1 MAINLS
7 KSPASQ
13 NAPIPPLVPK
23 IEEPTENDNVVD
35 VDSFP
40 TLGEEPAAPQEPETE
55 TNDSL
60 EEDESDFGDDLLNRI
75 QKLSDDEDE
84 EEPSPEPENTNAD
97 FGDDEENVSFTTDDD
112 ETDDGYWDYYLS
124 DDDLLYGSGTDGEP
138 QSALDRATADV
149 EEPFHTEDDEDGD
162 LDGSDTDAAD
172 SNPNNL
178 TINDL
183 PRDADGAALLTDP
196 TTGEYI
202 PEAEQILLALTEA
215 EADNNLN
222 YNDYQY
228 WEKLNAQHN
237 DNDDED
243 EYTYE
248 YEEYDD
254 EEYEDEADDEDTLDD
269 ETDEDNNAPQ
279 QISAPENPQTAPSTN
294 KKTLKDH
301 TNTLLDNTAKILNKG
316 QKLPLIGKP
325 LTKVIP
331 GTTTGRGTATIAL
344 LLLLLLIFHLANT
357 QITGN
362 KTYTPTGTTTI
373 NLPDNGKA
381 TLTGITR
388 TNGTYTAT
396 ITNQGATNAYN
407 IHGTVDATAATN
419 ITQWFTPT
427 NLGTCTYNI
436 KHIQPGQ
443 TAQTPLTCTTDPTG
457 TINPSFTNATITTDE
472 A

>member
-23 IEEPTENDNVVD
+23 IEESTENDSVVD

-84 EEPSPEPENTNAD
+84 EEATTEPENTNAD

-124 DDDLLYGSGTDGEP
+124 DDDLLYGTDSEP

-149 EEPFHTEDDEDGD
+149 EEPFHTEDEEAVVE
-162 LDGSDTDAAD
+162 TDIDARPAA
-172 SNPNNL
+172 L
-178 TINDL
+178 TIDDL
-183 PRDADGAALLTDP
+183 PRDADGAAQLTDP

-228 WEKLNAQHN
+228 WEKLNAQH
-237 DNDDED
+237 NDDED

-279 QISAPENPQTAPSTN
+279 QISAPENPQTAPNTN

-443 TAQTPLTCTTDPTG
+443 TAQATLTCTNDPTG
-457 TINPSFTNATITTDE
+457 TINPTFTNATITTDE

>member
-7 KSPASQ
+7 KSHASQ

-40 TLGEEPAAPQEPETE
+40 TLGEEPPAPQEPETE
-55 TNDSL
+55 TNDSP

-97 FGDDEENVSFTTDDD
+97 FGDDEENISFATDDED
-112 ETDDGYWDYYLS
+112 NTDGYWDYYLS
-124 DDDLLYGSGTDGEP
+124 DDDLLYGSGTEDEP

-149 EEPFHTEDDEDGD
+149 EEPFHTEDEEVVVE
-162 LDGSDTDAAD
+162 TDIDARPAA
-172 SNPNNL
+172 L
-178 TINDL
+178 TIDDL

-237 DNDDED
+237 NDNDDED

-254 EEYEDEADDEDTLDD
+254 EYEDEADDEDTLDD

-344 LLLLLLIFHLANT
+344 LLLLLLIFHLANA

-396 ITNQGATNAYN
+396 ITNQGDTNAYN

-427 NLGTCTYNI
+427 NLGTCTYTI

-443 TAQTPLTCTTDPTG
+443 TAQATLTCTNDLTG
-457 TINPSFTNATITTDE
+457 TINPTFTNATITTDE

>member
-23 IEEPTENDNVVD
+23 IEESTENDNVVD

-84 EEPSPEPENTNAD
+84 EEATTEPENTNAD
-97 FGDDEENVSFTTDDD
+97 FGDDEENISFTTDDD

-124 DDDLLYGSGTDGEP
+124 DDDLLYGSDTDSAP
-138 QSALDRATADV
+138 QSVLDRATADV
-149 EEPFHTEDDEDGD
+149 EEPFHTEDDEE
-162 LDGSDTDAAD
+162 SVAETDIDARPAA
-172 SNPNNL
+172 L
-178 TINDL
+178 TIDDL
-183 PRDADGAALLTDP
+183 PRDADGAALLTDL

-269 ETDEDNNAPQ
+269 ETDEDNNTPQ
-279 QISAPENPQTAPSTN
+279 QISAPENPQTAPNTN

-344 LLLLLLIFHLANT
+344 LLLLLLIFHLTNT

-396 ITNQGATNAYN
+396 ITNQGTTNAYN

-443 TAQTPLTCTTDPTG
+443 TIQTPLTCTTDPTG

>member
-23 IEEPTENDNVVD
+23 IEEPTENDSVVD

-55 TNDSL
+55 TNDSS

-84 EEPSPEPENTNAD
+84 EEPSPEPESGNTSTD

-124 DDDLLYGSGTDGEP
+124 DDDLLYGTDSEP
-138 QSALDRATADV
+138 QSALDRATAEV
-149 EEPFHTEDDEDGD
+149 EEPFHTEDEEAVVE
-162 LDGSDTDAAD
+162 TDIDARPAA
-172 SNPNNL
+172 L
-178 TINDL
+178 TIDDL

-202 PEAEQILLALTEA
+202 PEAEQILLALTED

-228 WEKLNAQHN
+228 WEKLNAQH
-237 DNDDED
+237 
-243 EYTYE
+243 
-248 YEEYDD
+248 DD

-344 LLLLLLIFHLANT
+344 LLLLLLIFHLINT

-396 ITNQGATNAYN
+396 ITNQGTTNAYN

-443 TAQTPLTCTTDPTG
+443 TTQTPLTCTTDPTG

>member
-7 KSPASQ
+7 KSHASQ

-23 IEEPTENDNVVD
+23 IEEPTENDSVVD

-55 TNDSL
+55 TNDSP

-84 EEPSPEPENTNAD
+84 EEPSPEPESGNTSTD

-124 DDDLLYGSGTDGEP
+124 DDDLLYGTDSEP
-138 QSALDRATADV
+138 QSALDRATAEV
-149 EEPFHTEDDEDGD
+149 EEPFHTEDEEAVVE
-162 LDGSDTDAAD
+162 TDIDARPAA
-172 SNPNNL
+172 L
-178 TINDL
+178 TIDDL

-202 PEAEQILLALTEA
+202 PEAEQILLALTED

-228 WEKLNAQHN
+228 WEKLNAQH
-237 DNDDED
+237 
-243 EYTYE
+243 
-248 YEEYDD
+248 DD

-279 QISAPENPQTAPSTN
+279 QISAPENPQTAPSPN

-396 ITNQGATNAYN
+396 ITNQGTTNAYN

-427 NLGTCTYNI
+427 NLGTCTYSI

-443 TAQTPLTCTTDPTG
+443 TTQTPLTCTNDPTG
-457 TINPSFTNATITTDE
+457 TINPTFTNATITTDE

>member
-1 MAINLS
+1 MAIKPS
-7 KSPASQ
+7 KFSAFE

-23 IEEPTENDNVVD
+23 TEEPTKNDDIVD
-35 VDSFP
+35 IDSFP
-40 TLGEEPAAPQEPETE
+40 TLGEEPDTPQEPETE
-55 TNDSL
+55 TTTGIEDT
-60 EEDESDFGDDLLNRI
+60 EEDFGDALLNRI
-75 QKLSDDEDE
+75 QKFSDEDDEPTDVSSTENTANFEEDE
-84 EEPSPEPENTNAD
+84 ENISFDT
-97 FGDDEENVSFTTDDD
+97 DDEENTDD
-112 ETDDGYWDYYLS
+112 YWDYYLS
-124 DDDLLYGSGTDGEP
+124 DDDLLYGTGSDSAP
-138 QSALDRATADV
+138 QTALDRATADV
-149 EEPFHTEDDEDGD
+149 EEPFHTEEDEDD
-162 LDGSDTDAAD
+162 DTTDTGIAD
-172 SNPNNL
+172 STPTTL
-178 TINDL
+178 TIHDL
-183 PRDADGAALLTDP
+183 PRDAEGAALLTDP

-202 PEAEQILLALTEA
+202 PEAKQILLNLTED

-222 YNDYQY
+222 YTDYEY
-228 WEKLNAQHN
+228 WEKLKAQN
-237 DNDDED
+237 NNED
-243 EYTYE
+243 EYIYE

-254 EEYEDEADDEDTLDD
+254 DEDQEEEHDDDLDD
-269 ETDEDNNAPQ
+269 ETNEYTEDDNDTHQ
-279 QISAPENPQTAPSTN
+279 QIGVPTNPQTAPNTN

-301 TNTLLDNTAKILNKG
+301 TNNLLDNTAKILNKG

-331 GTTTGRGTATIAL
+331 GTTTGRGTATITL
-344 LLLLLLIFHLANT
+344 LLLLLLILHLTNT

-396 ITNQGATNAYN
+396 ITNQGTTNAYN

-427 NLGTCTYNI
+427 NLGTCTYTI

-457 TINPSFTNATITTDE
+457 TINPTFTNATITTDE